1 MVKLYY
7 DLFLFSRVLLWN
19 MLADHLCPVALIVRF
34 ENVKELIVLVALDL
48 LVFVLN
54 QAAVGVWFATN
65 LMRVLHLVDDLK
77 AWHRGCTGQLY
88 PSLVIFIYA

>member
-1 MVKLYY
+1 
-7 DLFLFSRVLLWN
+7 

-34 ENVKELIVLVALDL
+34 ENMKEFVVLVSLDL

-54 QAAVGVWFATN
+54 QAAIGVWLETN
-65 LMRVLHLVDDLK
+65 LLRVLHLVDNLK
-77 AWHRGCTGQLY
+77 AWYRGCTGQLY